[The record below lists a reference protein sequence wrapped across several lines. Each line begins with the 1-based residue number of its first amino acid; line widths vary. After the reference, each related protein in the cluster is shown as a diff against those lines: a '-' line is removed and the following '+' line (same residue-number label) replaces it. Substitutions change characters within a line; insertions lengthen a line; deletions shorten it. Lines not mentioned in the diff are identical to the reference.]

1 MRTGIIILSG
11 LALWAISVVLARR
24 FGKPGGSAVDDAT
37 LAFITF
43 WFLAT
48 ATNLWV
54 GVAKAGYTL
63 REELPI
69 AAAIFGLPAAVA
81 LLVKRRMQ

>member
-1 MRTGIIILSG
+1 MRTAMIILIGIAS
-11 LALWAISVVLARR
+11 WSISVGLARR
-24 FGKPGGSAVDDAT
+24 LGKPGGTAVEDAT
-37 LAFITF
+37 LAFITV

-48 ATNLWV
+48 ATNLWA

-69 AAAIFGLPAAVA
+69 AALIFCVPAAMA
-81 LLVKRRMQ
+81 FLVRRRFF